1 MTNLIVVQ
9 PFLHF
14 ARTSSSPPPT
24 SSSASPPIPEGWA
37 RIVTWAEEV
46 LSAGS
51 FEESLGHRLFLSAHV
66 ALFLALLVA
75 ATGLFL
81 VARPTLRDDRHEKMD
96 VEIVP
101 ALAGTVEKEPR
112 HEDADTTTDTTD
124 SSSTGSL
131 SGSGS
136 ETDEITQDGHEQ
148 SDKEAFKGVDSVCTD
163 EPDHEKKVPETIPLL
178 LASSSMSVG
187 SCSGDSHVE
196 SSGIFED
203 CAAEHEPLSFV
214 PTDRILCEMVLRK
227 MAELNERLDW
237 LEILS
242 QSKEMNGRCETPP
255 LSLELSAIE
264 DVVDLA
270 N

>member
-1 MTNLIVVQ
+1 M
-9 PFLHF
+9 
-14 ARTSSSPPPT
+14 
-24 SSSASPPIPEGWA
+24 G
-37 RIVTWAEEV
+37 
-46 LSAGS
+46 
-51 FEESLGHRLFLSAHV
+51 
-66 ALFLALLVA
+66 
-75 ATGLFL
+75 
-81 VARPTLRDDRHEKMD
+81 
-96 VEIVP
+96 EIVP

-148 SDKEAFKGVDSVCTD
+148 SDQ
-163 EPDHEKKVPETIPLL
+163 EKKVPETIPLL
-178 LASSSMSVG
+178 SASSSMSVG